1 MALAC
6 NNPKGKG
13 EWEMEKVKGLF
24 TRFATMFIALMCVLG
39 MGTPIFADNKI
50 PATGTFTI
58 GGLDTS
64 SEVSGIQINAY
75 QIISVNV
82 DDNHQAANP
91 LYIWD
96 DSVASWMTND
106 TNKGAYGSYVN
117 AKDAGEETEVDY
129 VAEDFKKQ
137 VTAGAVTT
145 GVSQETATKFYEEL
159 AAEIRKS
166 NGSEINITPI
176 TKGGDDIGEGGTA
189 KFDYMAPG
197 VYLITV
203 TGGVKTY
210 QPTVVTLLPT
220 YSDTDDKWTITP
232 VVGIDGSTN
241 VKSANPTITKT
252 VADTNKTV
260 SVGETVNYTLDI
272 TVPDYPIDSAN
283 RYFTVEDTM
292 PDGITYTD
300 NSVSVSYV
308 VSQDN
313 SEMQTITINP
323 TEGDGGN
330 LKTYYIVTD
339 VVDNTPAKGFKITFT
354 NEYFA
359 EYGDVRNITV
369 TYKGTVVKAGFENNP
384 DKLENT
390 ATLTY
395 STNPYV
401 NVDEIDPSFTLGVL
415 KSVSA
420 SVRVY
425 SYRIQ
430 INKVNKEGTPL
441 AGAEFQ
447 IYTKTETGI
456 SKDPLKFTGNKG
468 SYILAS
474 SSESNPV
481 TNLQVTDL
489 TTEGETTVGGTLLI
503 KGLDVGTYVIKE
515 VVAPEGY
522 VLPDGQLEVTITD
535 SAEDGTIDTAA
546 ISTKTGSFEL
556 YTANDT
562 SDGTQDGVYITN
574 TGAGTGIIS
583 NPETNPDPVFKNTVT
598 IDVLN
603 TRSDD
608 ADFTLPS
615 TGGMGTLIFTVGGLF
630 VMAGAVVLA
639 VVMYKKK
646 NA

>member
-1 MALAC
+1 M
-6 NNPKGKG
+6 KR
-13 EWEMEKVKGLF
+13 VKQVL
-24 TRFATMFIALMCVLG
+24 TRFATMFLALMCVIG
-39 MGTPIFADNKI
+39 MGTPVFADNKI

-96 DSVASWMTND
+96 GSVASWMTND

-117 AKDAGEETEVDY
+117 TKDAGEKTEVDY
-129 VAEDFKKQ
+129 VAEAFKKQ

-176 TKGGDDIGEGGTA
+176 TKGGDDIEDGGTA
-189 KFDYMAPG
+189 KFDDMAPG

-232 VVGIDGSTN
+232 VVGIDGITN

-313 SEMQTITINP
+313 SETHTITINP
-323 TEGDGGN
+323 TESDGEN

-339 VVDNTPAKGFKITFT
+339 VVENTPAKGFKITFT

-369 TYKGTVVKAGFENNP
+369 TYKGTVVKAGFDNNP

-430 INKVNKEGTPL
+430 LNKVNKEGTPL
-441 AGAEFQ
+441 AGAQFQ
-447 IYTKTETGI
+447 IYKQTKDGDQVTEEV
-456 SKDPLKFTGNKG
+456 LKFSG
-468 SYILAS
+468 SNGEYILDS
-474 SSESNPV
+474 SS
-481 TNLQVTDL
+481 TTTDLQVSDVT
-489 TTEGETTVGGTLLI
+489 GEEENKTGGTLLI

-515 VVAPEGY
+515 ITAPEGY
-522 VLPDGQLEVTITD
+522 VLPDGKLEITITD
-535 SAEDGTIDTAA
+535 ENLDGSIDDPVTV
-546 ISTKTGSFEL
+546 TKTGSFEL
-556 YTANDT
+556 YTAKDT
-562 SDGTQDGVYITN
+562 TDGTRDGVYITN
-574 TGAGTGIIS
+574 TGAGTGISS
-583 NPETNPDPVFKNTVT
+583 NPETNPDPVFNNTVT

-603 TRSDD
+603 TSSDD

-630 VMAGAVVLA
+630 VMACAVVLA